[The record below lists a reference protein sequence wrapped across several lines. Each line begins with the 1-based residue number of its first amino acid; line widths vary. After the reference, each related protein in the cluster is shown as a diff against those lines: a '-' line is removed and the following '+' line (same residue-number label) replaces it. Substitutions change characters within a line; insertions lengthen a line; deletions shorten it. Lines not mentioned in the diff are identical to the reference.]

1 MRYEVNRNTTELD
14 MGDEILLVNEE
25 EKVVTLTSTS
35 RFIYELV
42 RNGSDI
48 DGIFQ
53 EIKRLFDVK
62 VEDKELKNDIL
73 ECIDILVANK
83 FLVTKE

>member
-1 MRYEVNRNTTELD
+1 MNRNTTELD